1 MPLHCQII
9 TQERKVFDGEVDI
22 VTAPGAEGQMGILP
36 NHSPLVS
43 ALDFGELRVR
53 QGSAEEVFAIG
64 GGVLQ
69 VANNQVLVLADSAE
83 RADEIDL
90 ARAEAARRRAEKFME
105 EGLPRD
111 AAAYAALE
119 AAIRRARV
127 RLEVGRKAGRRATG
141 PGAMDFGRSRE
152 QE

>member
-36 NHSPLVS
+36 NHSPLIT

-53 QGSAEEVFAIG
+53 QGSAEESFAIG

-69 VANNQVLVLADSAE
+69 VANNNVIVLADSAE

-90 ARAEAARRRAEKFME
+90 ARAEAARRRAEKLME
-105 EGLPRD
+105 EGVPGD
-111 AAAYAALE
+111 PAAYAALE

-127 RLEVGRKAGRRATG
+127 RLEVGRKTGRRATG
-141 PGAMDFGRSRE
+141 PGAMDFGSARE
-152 QE
+152 ED